1 MDLLG
6 SILNSMDAPPKTE
19 NKKAKEERAKLKKL
33 QLEEKKK
40 NAEFRTKTE
49 KQVTEFI
56 KDLKETRLKFP
67 PMTRVQRSIVHDVA
81 EIAGLTTF
89 SFGEDEVDRYVML
102 FKKEFPPSD
111 EELEAYRNGQEFDP
125 KSVGKLK
132 EEAKNNED
140 SSVNK
145 PHSSSKLPQQ
155 APTTFYKDKY
165 RHLLGVDSGKDAAKA
180 TKSNSAYGY
189 GKFPVTQVRLLLPSC
204 AAKATKSNSA
214 YGYVPSENKR
224 DVRSIEETLNDI
236 RKRKKFRSDDG
247 DDDNEDDSKEDE

>member
-6 SILNSMDAPPKTE
+6 SILSSMDAPPSTE
-19 NKKAKEERAKLKKL
+19 NKKAKEEKAKLKKL

-49 KQVTEFI
+49 KEVTEFI

-67 PMTRVQRSIVHDVA
+67 PMSRVQRSIVHDVA

-125 KSVGKLK
+125 ENLGKTK
-132 EEAKNNED
+132 EENKDNED
-140 SSVNK
+140 EPRLNR
-145 PHSSSKLPQQ
+145 PRSSSKLSKE
-155 APTTFYKDKY
+155 APSTYYKDKY
-165 RHLLGVDSGKDAAKA
+165 RHLLGSDSGKD
-180 TKSNSAYGY
+180 
-189 GKFPVTQVRLLLPSC
+189 

-236 RKRKKFRSDDG
+236 RKRKKFRP
-247 DDDNEDDSKEDE
+247 DDDDENEED

>member
-6 SILNSMDAPPKTE
+6 SILSSMDAPPSTE
-19 NKKAKEERAKLKKL
+19 NKKAKEEKAKLKKL

-49 KQVTEFI
+49 KEVTEFI

-67 PMTRVQRSIVHDVA
+67 PMSRVQRSIVHDVA

-125 KSVGKLK
+125 ESLGKTK
-132 EEAKNNED
+132 EENKDNED
-140 SSVNK
+140 EPSVNR
-145 PHSSSKLPQQ
+145 PHSSSKLSKQPP
-155 APTTFYKDKY
+155 PTYYKDKY
-165 RHLLGVDSGKDAAKA
+165 RHLLGSDSGKD
-180 TKSNSAYGY
+180 
-189 GKFPVTQVRLLLPSC
+189 

-236 RKRKKFRSDDG
+236 RKRKKFRPDDL
-247 DDDNEDDSKEDE
+247 DDENEED